1 MCYFAI
7 FELPLCQLLWYVSIG
22 IGNYY
27 QHPLG
32 HSDVYSMSIV
42 MYEILNKYIHMDN
55 KWVLPVVM
63 EMADISQERYGD
75 GSW

>member
-1 MCYFAI
+1 
-7 FELPLCQLLWYVSIG
+7 
-22 IGNYY
+22 
-27 QHPLG
+27 
-32 HSDVYSMSIV
+32 